1 METIEKSFE
10 VLNDLIEINNDRIA
24 GFAHAGKDL
33 GETDNDLL
41 ALFLSMREESRNNVQ
56 ELSYAV
62 NQAGGEPEMGFSGSG
77 TLHRAWLDIK
87 ATFTGHDRESI
98 LEECER
104 GEDAI
109 KKAYQTAL
117 DPENSL
123 STEFTEIVMRQKQGI
138 DAAHDKIKALRDIV
152 Q

>member
-1 METIEKSFE
+1 METIEKAFE
-10 VLNDLIEINNDRIA
+10 VLNDLIEINNDRVA

-33 GETDNDLL
+33 GENDNDLL

-56 ELSYAV
+56 ELGYAI

-77 TLHRAWLDIK
+77 TLHRTWLDIK
-87 ATFTGHDRESI
+87 ATFTGHDRKSI

-109 KKAYQTAL
+109 KNAYKSAL
-117 DPENSL
+117 DPENGL
-123 STEFTEIVMRQKQGI
+123 SPEFTEIVIRQKQGI
-138 DAAHDKIKALRDIV
+138 DAAHDRIKALRDSV